1 MANLTEP
8 LCSWDTT
15 IDERYNDYTTG
26 NTEEVLPGIT
36 RPLPADLIR
45 DWNYAWHTNGARQLQ
60 IEDLVPIP
68 EPPGPTMLP
77 IVAGQFCVNIGIVTA
92 FSSTF
97 ETGGSADYLKQFF
110 EGDEE
115 QISGEVAA
123 DTERATAIHARLM
136 DRWQRADEI
145 IAADAERARDHYT
158 ATLARDWTAVDDAGL
173 LAALDETTAHIGD
186 IFFNHYWAT
195 SGGGM
200 QTTLLGNLLDE
211 HAPGHPEGWTAGLT
225 SGLTGIESARPSKAI
240 WDLSRFAAARPA
252 LATELAGI
260 SADDFQAHLASPA
273 DADWTDFARQ
283 YQAFIDDLGFRGQR
297 ETDPSCET
305 WNERP
310 QFVLSSLQAD
320 LAAGDDRDPHML
332 EERAAAVRVA
342 LEAEVEAALPE
353 DQRAE
358 FRRLLGL
365 AQTLNGGREG
375 TKANWTRL
383 CRTYRPPLV
392 ELGRRLAER
401 GEIDSPEDVWFLR
414 LPELPE
420 ATDGGLS
427 AAEMQDAIAARRR
440 EYEML
445 HDYELPVLFQR
456 PVEATPRQTTQSTG
470 ETSFQGIGVSPGTA
484 RGRARVILSADAGAE
499 ATLLPGEILV
509 APVTDAPWTPL
520 FLPAAGVVVETGGV
534 LSHAATVAREYG
546 IPAVTGIRGA
556 TDFIATGTMLSIDGA
571 TGAVTIE
578 EG

>member
-1 MANLTEP
+1 MANLQEP

-15 IDERYNDYTTG
+15 IDERYNLYTTG

-45 DWNYAWHTNGARQLQ
+45 AWNYAWHTNATRQLQ
-60 IEDLVPIP
+60 VEDLVPIP

-77 IVAGQFCVNIGIVTA
+77 IVAGQFLVNIGMVNA
-92 FSSTF
+92 FTSTF

-115 QISGEVAA
+115 ITAAVSEDTSRAEEVQ
-123 DTERATAIHARLM
+123 ARLM
-136 DRWQRADEI
+136 GFLVRARELI
-145 IAADAERARDHYT
+145 EADAERARAHY
-158 ATLARDWTAVDDAGL
+158 AASLARDWTSVDDAGL
-173 LAALDETTAHIGD
+173 LAALEETTAHNGNV
-186 IFFNHYWAT
+186 FFTHYLAT
-195 SGGGM
+195 SGGAL
-200 QTTLLGNLLDE
+200 QTTLLGGLLDA
-211 HAPGHPEGWTAGLT
+211 HVPDHPAQWTAGLT
-225 SGLTGIESARPSKAI
+225 SGLTGVESARPAKAI

-252 LATELAGI
+252 LATELAGA
-260 SADDFQAHLASPA
+260 SADDFQARLASAPNS
-273 DADWTDFARQ
+273 DWADFARE

-297 ETDPSCET
+297 ETDPSCLT
-305 WNERP
+305 WNESP

-320 LAAGDDRDPHML
+320 LAASDDRNPYVL
-332 EERAAAVRVA
+332 EERAAAQRVA

-353 DQRAE
+353 DQRVE
-358 FRRLLGL
+358 FRRLLEL
-365 AQTLNGGREG
+365 SQTLNGGRES
-375 TKANWTRL
+375 TKANWTRF
-383 CRTYRPPLV
+383 CRTYRPPIVEIGRHLV
-392 ELGRRLAER
+392 ER
-401 GEIDSPEDVWFLR
+401 GEIDNPEDVWFLR
-414 LPELPE
+414 LEELPE
-420 ATDGGLS
+420 ALDGGLS
-427 AAEMQDAIAARRR
+427 AAELQDAIVERRH
-440 EYEML
+440 EYEAL
-445 HDYELPVLFQR
+445 HDYVLPVLFER
-456 PVEATPRQTTQSTG
+456 PVEATRRQVAEATG
-470 ETSFQGIGVSPGTA
+470 ETAFQGIGVSPGLA

-556 TDFIATGTMLSIDGA
+556 TDIIPNGTMLSIDGA

>member
-1 MANLTEP
+1 MANLQEP

-15 IDERYNDYTTG
+15 IDERYNLYTTG

-45 DWNYAWHTNGARQLQ
+45 AWNYAWHTNATRQLQ
-60 IEDLVPIP
+60 VEDLVPIP

-77 IVAGQFCVNIGIVTA
+77 IVAGQFLVNIGMVNA
-92 FSSTF
+92 FTSTF

-115 QISGEVAA
+115 ITAAVSEDTSRAEEVQ
-123 DTERATAIHARLM
+123 ARLM
-136 DRWQRADEI
+136 GFLVRARELI
-145 IAADAERARDHYT
+145 EADAERARAHY
-158 ATLARDWTAVDDAGL
+158 AASLARDWTSVDDAGL
-173 LAALDETTAHIGD
+173 LAALEETTAHNGNV
-186 IFFNHYWAT
+186 FFTHYLAT
-195 SGGGM
+195 SGGAL
-200 QTTLLGNLLDE
+200 QTTLLGGLLDA
-211 HAPGHPEGWTAGLT
+211 HVPDHPAQWTAGLT
-225 SGLTGIESARPSKAI
+225 SGLTGVESARPAKAI

-252 LATELAGI
+252 LATELAGA
-260 SADDFQAHLASPA
+260 SADDFQARLASAP
-273 DADWTDFARQ
+273 DSDWAGFARE

-297 ETDPSCET
+297 ETDPSCLT
-305 WNERP
+305 WNESP

-320 LAAGDDRDPHML
+320 LAASDDRNPYVL
-332 EERAAAVRVA
+332 EERAAAQRVA

-353 DQRAE
+353 DQRTE
-358 FRRLLGL
+358 FRRLLEL
-365 AQTLNGGREG
+365 SQTLNGGRES
-375 TKANWTRL
+375 TKANWTRF
-383 CRTYRPPLV
+383 CRTYRPPIV
-392 ELGRRLAER
+392 EIGRRLVER
-401 GEIDSPEDVWFLR
+401 GEIDNPEDVWFLR
-414 LPELPE
+414 LEELPE
-420 ATDGGLS
+420 ALDGGLS
-427 AAEMQDAIAARRR
+427 AAELQDAIVERRH
-440 EYEML
+440 EYEAL
-445 HDYELPVLFQR
+445 HDYVLPVLFER
-456 PVEATPRQTTQSTG
+456 PVEATRRQVAEATG
-470 ETSFQGIGVSPGTA
+470 ETAFQGIGVSPGRA

-556 TDFIATGTMLSIDGA
+556 TDIIPNGTMLSIDGA

>member
-1 MANLTEP
+1 MANLREP

-15 IDERYNDYTTG
+15 IDERYNLYTTG

-45 DWNYAWHTNGARQLQ
+45 AWNYAWHTNATSQLQ

-77 IVAGQFCVNIGIVTA
+77 IVAGQFLVNIGMVNA
-92 FSSTF
+92 FTSTF

-115 QISGEVAA
+115 ITAEVSE
-123 DTERATAIHARLM
+123 DTSRAEEVQERLM
-136 DRWQRADEI
+136 AFLVRTRELIEADAQRA
-145 IAADAERARDHYT
+145 RAHYA

-173 LAALDETTAHIGD
+173 LAAVEETTAHNGD
-186 IFFNHYWAT
+186 VFFTHYLAT
-195 SGGGM
+195 SGGAL
-200 QTTLLGNLLDE
+200 QTTLLGGLLDA
-211 HAPGHPEGWTAGLT
+211 HVPDHPAEWTAGLT
-225 SGLTGIESARPSKAI
+225 SGLTGVESARPSKAI
-240 WDLSRFAAARPA
+240 WDLSRFVAARPA
-252 LATELAGI
+252 LATEVAGI
-260 SADDFQAHLASPA
+260 SADGFQARLASPP
-273 DADWTDFARQ
+273 DGDWATFAGE
-283 YQAFIDDLGFRGQR
+283 YEAFIADLGFRGQR
-297 ETDPSCET
+297 ETDPSCLT
-305 WNERP
+305 WNEAP

-320 LAAGDDRDPHML
+320 LAAGDDRNPHVL
-332 EERAAAVRVA
+332 EERSAAQRVA

-353 DQRAE
+353 NQRAE
-358 FRRLLGL
+358 FRRLLEL
-365 AQTLNGGREG
+365 SQILNGGRES
-375 TKANWTRL
+375 TKANWTRF
-383 CRTYRPPLV
+383 CRTYRPPIV
-392 ELGRRLAER
+392 EMGRRLAER
-401 GEIDSPEDVWFLR
+401 GDIDNPEDVWFLR
-414 LPELPE
+414 LEELPE
-420 ATDGGLS
+420 ALDGGLS
-427 AAEMQDAIAARRR
+427 AAELQDSIVERRH
-440 EYEML
+440 EYEAL
-445 HDYELPVLFQR
+445 HDYVLPVLFER
-456 PVEATPRQTTQSTG
+456 PVEATRRQAAESTG
-470 ETSFQGIGVSPGTA
+470 ETAFQGIGVSPGQA

-556 TDFIATGTMLSIDGA
+556 TELIPNGTMLSINGA

>member
-1 MANLTEP
+1 MANLREP

-15 IDERYNDYTTG
+15 IDERYNLYTTG

-45 DWNYAWHTNGARQLQ
+45 AWNFAWHTTATRQLQ

-77 IVAGQFCVNIGIVTA
+77 IVAGQFLVNIGMVNA
-92 FSSTF
+92 FTSTF

-110 EGDEE
+110 EGDEK
-115 QISGEVAA
+115 ITAEVSA
-123 DTERATAIHARLM
+123 DTSRAEEVQARLM
-136 DRWQRADEI
+136 SFLVRARELI
-145 IAADAERARDHYT
+145 EADAERARTHY
-158 ATLARDWTAVDDAGL
+158 AASLARDWSAVDDTGL
-173 LAALDETTAHIGD
+173 LAALDETTAANGD
-186 IFFNHYWAT
+186 MFFTHYLAT

-200 QTTLLGNLLDE
+200 QTTLLGGFLDA
-211 HAPGHPEGWTAGLT
+211 HVPGHPEAWTAGLT
-225 SGLTGIESARPSKAI
+225 SGLTGVESSRPSKAI
-240 WDLSRFAAARPA
+240 WDLSRFVAPRPA
-252 LATELAGI
+252 LATEIAGI
-260 SADDFQAHLASPA
+260 SADGFQARLASPA
-273 DADWTDFARQ
+273 DADWTEFARE

-297 ETDPSCET
+297 ETDPSCLT
-305 WNERP
+305 WNESP
-310 QFVLSSLQAD
+310 QFVLSALQAD
-320 LAAGDDRDPHML
+320 LAAGDDRNPHVL
-332 EERAAAVRVA
+332 EERAAARRVA

-353 DQRAE
+353 HQRAE
-358 FRRLLGL
+358 FRRLLEL
-365 AQTLNGGREG
+365 SQTLNGGRES
-375 TKANWTRL
+375 TKANWTRF

-401 GEIDSPEDVWFLR
+401 GDIDSAEDIWFLR

-420 ATDGGLS
+420 AVDGGLS
-427 AAEMQDAIAARRR
+427 AAEMQEAVAARRR

-445 HDYELPVLFQR
+445 HAYELPVLFQR
-456 PVEATPRQTTQSTG
+456 PVEATPRQTAEATG
-470 ETSFQGIGVSPGTA
+470 ETAFQGIGVSPGQA

-556 TDFIATGTMLSIDGA
+556 TDIIATGTMLSIDGA
-571 TGAVTIE
+571 TGTVTIE